1 MKRAYCWK
9 ETHQEKKAH
18 HIKSKRDFF
27 LKSITFTAVK

>member
-27 LKSITFTAVK
+27 GRVLHSPL